1 MGYWDDLRASGI
13 NLYERYCIKCQTK
26 KSISFFPKHQKYK
39 KSNTCFQ
46 CLDEIECTNCGK
58 VKKYDAFKAKHSG
71 TRKSK
76 TECWECFVKRTNDRK
91 KKNYAKRKMEGTL
104 PSIDRTNMPM
114 HSLIW
119 GKISSKKSNS
129 NKKDNERSSVV
140 EMSSDEF
147 KIWFNKNYDETCY
160 YCGVSIEEFRA
171 SKFLKEIRPQIK
183 NFGVDRKDTKQGY
196 TLSNIAICCNLCNSV
211 KGSFFNNEE
220 FKEIGK
226 KYIRKLY
233 D

>member
-1 MGYWDDLRASGI
+1 MGYWNDLRASGI

-46 CLDEIECTNCGK
+46 CIDEIKCTNCGEI
-58 VKKYDAFKAKHSG
+58 KKYIEFEPKHKGS
-71 TRKSK
+71 RKSK
-76 TECWECFVKRTNDRK
+76 TECWECYTTRK
-91 KKNYAKRKMEGTL
+91 KSNRRESYAKRKIEGTL
-104 PSIDRTNMPM
+104 RPSADRSERTML
-114 HSLIW
+114 SLLW
-119 GKISSKKSNS
+119 EKISAKKTKRKNDS
-129 NKKDNERSSVV
+129 ERSSKVGITN
-140 EMSSDEF
+140 EQF
-147 KIWFNKNYDETCY
+147 KIWFKKNYDETCY

-171 SKFLKEIRPQIK
+171 SKFLKKIRPQYK
-183 NFGVDRKDTKQGY
+183 NFGVDRKDTKRGY
-196 TLSNIAICCNLCNSV
+196 TTHNIAICCNLCNSV
-211 KGSFFNNEE
+211 KGSFFNDEE